1 MVDLS
6 FTCSKSTRK
15 YLLNCKF
22 MTSNRH
28 FDTFRAMKSPKSRPT
43 SPRRLCAIEA
53 LMQFGAAAKK
63 HSTSIMSVLE
73 DDVYLVRLLLG
84 MR

>member
-1 MVDLS
+1 
-6 FTCSKSTRK
+6 
-15 YLLNCKF
+15 
-22 MTSNRH
+22 
-28 FDTFRAMKSPKSRPT
+28 
-43 SPRRLCAIEA
+43 
-53 LMQFGAAAKK
+53 MQFGAAAKK